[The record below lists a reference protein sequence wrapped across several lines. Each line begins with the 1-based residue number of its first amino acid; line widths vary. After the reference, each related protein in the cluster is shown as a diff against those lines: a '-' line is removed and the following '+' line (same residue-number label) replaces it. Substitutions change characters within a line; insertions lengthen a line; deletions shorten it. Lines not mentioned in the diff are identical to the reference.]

1 MLNKRLNLIARTIS
15 TIFIPPVNLF
25 AVIVYIAFLLENN
38 IGKQTSI
45 IVISF
50 VFTLFAPILYFILM
64 LKQKKIVNKD
74 ATNKEERTIPYLFG
88 ILFLSLGL
96 LALYLIQINQIWMVF
111 FIIQIVNSFLLIA
124 VNYFWKI
131 SAHMIGFSSP
141 VVFLFFF
148 SGNQVIIPISLV
160 LLIILG
166 WSRYYLKCHSFSQ
179 ILAGVIFGFG
189 LTLLQLFIFLGK

>member
-96 LALYLIQINQIWMVF
+96 LALYLIQINQILLVF

-141 VVFLFFF
+141 VAFLFFF